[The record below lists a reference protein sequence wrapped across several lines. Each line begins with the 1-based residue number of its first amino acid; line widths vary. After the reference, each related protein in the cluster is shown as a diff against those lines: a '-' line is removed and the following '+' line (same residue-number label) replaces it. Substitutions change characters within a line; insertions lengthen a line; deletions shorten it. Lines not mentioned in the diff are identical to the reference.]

1 MIYLGG
7 TILNEFASIYYNDKN
22 DSFEMM
28 FQIYTYSS
36 VNNIYHPE
44 IVEEFKANMYKADYE
59 DNLQKGVYLPSENI
73 KLDRGMNEYH

>member
-1 MIYLGG
+1 MSCSTAIPYVENNPNMIYLGG

-36 VNNIYHPE
+36 VNNIYHP
-44 IVEEFKANMYKADYE
+44 
-59 DNLQKGVYLPSENI
+59 
-73 KLDRGMNEYH
+73 